1 MDESERKKRAR
12 KRRSKGR
19 KLSGIFSCTR
29 KTGSV
34 MSSSSEEEDTRPV
47 KMKPDSNQNKEAKQ
61 ETADPDAAAID
72 AKMQEINITLSW
84 IASRKVSRNFIRL
97 CR

>member
-1 MDESERKKRAR
+1 MDESERKKRAK

-34 MSSSSEEEDTRPV
+34 ISSSSEEEDTRPV
-47 KMKPDSNQNKEAKQ
+47 KMKPDPNQNKEKQ
-61 ETADPDAAAID
+61 QESADPDAAAVN

-84 IASRKVSRNFIRL
+84 IASRKVSRSFV
-97 CR
+97 